1 MVNAFHRTEAFDT
14 WLSMLK
20 DGVGKARIA
29 QRIRAAE
36 LGYFGDTKPVGEGV
50 SEMRIHTGPG
60 YRVYYLR
67 IGSVVYLLLAG
78 GDRASQRRDIRQALD
93 MARALKE

>member
-1 MVNAFHRTEAFDT
+1 MNTFHRTEAFDT
-14 WLSMLK
+14 WLSTLK

-36 LGYFGDTKPVGEGV
+36 LGHFGDTKPAGEGV

-60 YRVYYLR
+60 YRVYYMR
-67 IGSVVYLLLAG
+67 IGWSICCWLVAIKP
-78 GDRASQRRDIRQALD
+78 ASDATSGKRWIWLVH
-93 MARALKE
+93 